1 MRLLAIDRTGDAA
14 NLGGMVRSASAF
26 GADAVLLSHDSCD
39 PWYRR
44 AVRVSMGH
52 VCRVPVVRSNFTLT
66 QARRVRVTYSRRF
79 AILDLLLGAIRFQRR
94 WQPFVRSMA
103 WCVCLLSSRSA
114 FVL

>member
-52 VCRVPVVRSNFTLT
+52 VCRVPVVRSNFTLPKHEGLG
-66 QARRVRVTYSRRF
+66 SP
-79 AILDLLLGAIRFQRR
+79 ILDASPSLT
-94 WQPFVRSMA
+94 
-103 WCVCLLSSRSA
+103 SR
-114 FVL
+114 